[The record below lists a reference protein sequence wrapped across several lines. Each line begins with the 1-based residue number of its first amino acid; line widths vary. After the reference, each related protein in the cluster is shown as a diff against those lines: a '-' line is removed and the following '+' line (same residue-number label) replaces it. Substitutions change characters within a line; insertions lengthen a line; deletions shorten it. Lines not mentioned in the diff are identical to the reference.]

1 MCIHAHDQVC
11 LHSPRLVRAAL
22 LRSERDC
29 FLEFEYSGE
38 LPCMGT
44 FIMGIEMVVGDRGD
58 VRHCCIE
65 FKDGAPMGT
74 LTYDFSGHWQAN
86 HEAASPETRANIVRG
101 RFPSWPFQDWTP
113 DEALSAFAI
122 QNGATTDRGVP
133 VLKDLLMIGEASD
146 CFHLEAL

>member
-1 MCIHAHDQVC
+1 MCTHAYDQVC

-58 VRHCCIE
+58 VRHCCVE
-65 FKDGAPMGT
+65 FRDGVPAVT

-86 HEAASPETRANIVRG
+86 HGAASPATRANVVRG
-101 RFPSWPFQDWTP
+101 RFPSWAFQDWTP
-113 DEALSAFAI
+113 GGGISAFVI
-122 QNGATTDRGVP
+122 QNGATTDCGVF
-133 VLKDLLMIGEASD
+133 VSEGMFTVGEESD
-146 CFHLEAL
+146 GFHLEAC